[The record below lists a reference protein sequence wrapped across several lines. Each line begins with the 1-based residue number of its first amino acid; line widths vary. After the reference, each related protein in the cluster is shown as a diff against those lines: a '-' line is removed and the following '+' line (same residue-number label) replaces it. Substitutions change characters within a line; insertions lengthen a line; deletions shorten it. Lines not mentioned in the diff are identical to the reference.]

1 MTTSASPAATRDPA
15 TFKLGIAWIALCL
28 AFALH
33 VIDEASTGFLSVYNP
48 TVLALRAKLGFWP
61 MATFEFR
68 EWLTGLIGAVLV
80 LLALSP
86 LVFKGVR
93 WMRPV
98 FYVFAVIMLLNG
110 LGHTTGTIFG
120 HTVSTVRFPRPMP
133 GFYSS
138 PLLLATSVYALLQ
151 LRRTRKALTPL

>member
-61 MATFEFR
+61 HADFLIPGVAHR
-68 EWLTGLIGAVLV
+68 PHRRRARPIGAVS
-80 LLALSP
+80 AS
-86 LVFKGVR
+86 
-93 WMRPV
+93 
-98 FYVFAVIMLLNG
+98 I
-110 LGHTTGTIFG
+110 
-120 HTVSTVRFPRPMP
+120 
-133 GFYSS
+133 
-138 PLLLATSVYALLQ
+138 
-151 LRRTRKALTPL
+151 